1 MRGTAVGRL
10 AGGGVWRLLGD
21 EFEIKLLLNQR
32 LRVRRR
38 AEWRVWGVGRRVRGR
53 PGQIVH
59 AAAPSVNYTRTAACV
74 EPSGVQEP
82 TAGAVWTETFRSGK
96 KTPRISILSS
106 STSRSLGQSCG
117 RSSTRRDK

>member
-1 MRGTAVGRL
+1 MRGTAVGRP
-10 AGGGVWRLLGD
+10 AVVCGGRLLGD

-53 PGQIVH
+53 PGQITH
-59 AAAPSVNYTRTAACV
+59 AAAPSVNYTRPAACV
-74 EPSGVQEP
+74 GPPGVEEL
-82 TAGAVWTETFRSGK
+82 TAGGGGET
-96 KTPRISILSS
+96 RISILSS